1 MKNSLKQKLS
11 KAKKAS
17 EDYALI
23 KPANVDIALRIM
35 ARELVGSTDI
45 ILRANAKDVKKR
57 QDGDPLIDR
66 LMLNEK
72 RIKDIALSLREI
84 AVMPN
89 PVGEVYDCVS
99 RGQLRICRQRVPMGV
114 IGVIYESRP
123 NVTVDVAALCLK
135 SMNSVVLKGG
145 EESDETNKV
154 LVKIIRDA
162 IKKAG
167 LSPDFVV
174 MLDSFDRSAV
184 GEMLKAHG
192 LIDLMI
198 PRGGKGLIDFVRKEA
213 EVPVIE
219 TGVGV
224 CHTYVDYP
232 ADRDMAASIVENAKI
247 QRPTVCNALDTL
259 VIHKR
264 SLNLLPS
271 IVENLRFNEVVI
283 YADPRSYKIL
293 KNIYPEKLLKKAK
306 TSDFGRE
313 FLSLKMS
320 IKTVDSL
327 KEAIDFIREHGSGH
341 SEAIVTNNVKG
352 NGALFQTM
360 VDAAAVY
367 INASTRFTDGGVFGL
382 GAEIGISTQKLHA
395 RGPMGLGELTTY
407 KWVITGEGEVRK

>member
-1 MKNSLKQKLS
+1 MRKQLEVKLK

-23 KPANVDIALRIM
+23 KPANVDIALRVM
-35 ARELVGSTDI
+35 ARELVRNAKA
-45 ILRANAKDVKKR
+45 ILRANAKDIKKR
-57 QDGDPLIDR
+57 KPNDPLIDR
-66 LMLNEK
+66 LMLNEE
-72 RIKDIALSLREI
+72 RIKEIAGSLREI
-84 AVMPN
+84 VTLPN
-89 PVGEVYDCVS
+89 PVGEVYDCLKRES
-99 RGQLRICRQRVPMGV
+99 LKICKQRVPMGV

-154 LVKIIRDA
+154 LVKILRGA

-167 LSPDFVV
+167 LPEDFVV
-174 MLDSFDRSAV
+174 MLDSYDRSAV
-184 GEMLKAHG
+184 KDMIKAHG
-192 LIDLMI
+192 LIDLVI
-198 PRGGKGLIDFVRKEA
+198 PRGGKGLINFVRKET

-219 TGVGV
+219 TGAGV

-232 ADRDMAASIVENAKI
+232 ADREMAASIVANAKI

-259 VIHKR
+259 VIHKK
-264 SLNLLPS
+264 SSNLLPS
-271 IVENLRFNEVVI
+271 IVEDLRFNEVEI
-283 YADPRSYKIL
+283 YADPRSHKVL
-293 KNIYPEKLLKKAK
+293 QNIYPKDLLKKARP
-306 TSDFGRE
+306 SDFGKE
-313 FLSLKMS
+313 YLSLKMS

-327 KEAIDFIREHGSGH
+327 KEAIDFIREHSSGH

-395 RGPMGLGELTTY
+395 RGPMGLRELTTY